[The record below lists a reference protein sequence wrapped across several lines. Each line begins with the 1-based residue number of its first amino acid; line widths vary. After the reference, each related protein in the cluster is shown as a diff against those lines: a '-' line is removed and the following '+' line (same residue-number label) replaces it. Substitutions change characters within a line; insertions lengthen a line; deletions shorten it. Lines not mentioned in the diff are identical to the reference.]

1 MAFKDDSVSAF
12 LGQHTNQSDWACV
25 VLCRECCLWQA
36 SKTVMYETIQASF
49 YLKNS
54 VSFLKGERRGAT
66 WNLPVFS
73 TVKTFSF
80 FKDERVKSLNGSVV
94 FHWILNLTNIL
105 NNTACSGSFA
115 KIYSLKRQFKFFCC
129 HWKYSEKYKSWSQI
143 YNNGDSVTFFQK
155 VEVKGLT
162 VAHFSIVSVNQQGTK
177 RLPKR

>member
-12 LGQHTNQSDWACV
+12 LGQRTNQSDWACV

-54 VSFLKGERRGAT
+54 VSFLFVKIKGERRGAT
-66 WNLPVFS
+66 CLSFLPIFS

-80 FKDERVKSLNGSVV
+80 FKDERVKSLNGSAEFFTEYLIWQIFWIILHALGLLQRYTVLRGSLSFSVV
-94 FHWILNLTNIL
+94 IGS
-105 NNTACSGSFA
+105 TAKSTRAEA
-115 KIYSLKRQFKFFCC
+115 KYIIMVIVWL
-129 HWKYSEKYKSWSQI
+129 
-143 YNNGDSVTFFQK
+143 FFQK

-162 VAHFSIVSVNQQGTK
+162 LPHFSIVSIN
-177 RLPKR
+177 

>member
-12 LGQHTNQSDWACV
+12 LGQRTNQSDWACV

-54 VSFLKGERRGAT
+54 VSFLFVKIKGERRGAT

-80 FKDERVKSLNGSVV
+80 FKDERVKSLNGSAEFFTEYLIWQIFWIILHALGLLQRYTVLRGSLSFSVV
-94 FHWILNLTNIL
+94 I
-105 NNTACSGSFA
+105 GSTVKSTRAEA
-115 KIYSLKRQFKFFCC
+115 KYIIMVIVWL
-129 HWKYSEKYKSWSQI
+129 
-143 YNNGDSVTFFQK
+143 FFQK

-162 VAHFSIVSVNQQGTK
+162 LAHFSIVSIN
-177 RLPKR
+177 